1 MNFMNLSSDS
11 AGLSAYSSNI
21 DISFLFQNN
30 PDLRLTWLESMAKNN
45 EDHEHYA
52 EAAMCKVINS
62 FHKMKKT
69 FHDFIAYIND
79 F

>member
-1 MNFMNLSSDS
+1 MNLSS
-11 AGLSAYSSNI
+11 AGLYTYPSNI
-21 DISFLFQNN
+21 HISFLFQNN

-52 EAAMCKVINS
+52 EAAMCKVKNL

-69 FHDFIAYIND
+69 NESLFT
-79 F
+79 

>member
-1 MNFMNLSSDS
+1 MNFMNHS

-62 FHKMKKT
+62 FHKTKNTSHELRIIHKS
-69 FHDFIAYIND
+69 
-79 F
+79 